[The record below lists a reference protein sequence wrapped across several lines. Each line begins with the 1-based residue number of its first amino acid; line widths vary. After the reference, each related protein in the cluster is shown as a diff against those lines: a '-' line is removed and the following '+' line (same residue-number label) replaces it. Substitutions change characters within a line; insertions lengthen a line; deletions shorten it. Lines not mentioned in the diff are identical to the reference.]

1 MKNKNQNQNNK
12 KIKPVKRKFNNH
24 LVRLICARH
33 PTECQNFRDESFF
46 VKNFRPQKVLLLEEI
61 FFHFLLTKVST
72 QFST

>member
-1 MKNKNQNQNNK
+1 MKNKTKTKTTK
-12 KIKPVKRKFNNH
+12 KSNLLKEN